1 MLSGDF
7 WDRRFC
13 RISTIPANALSGAL
27 IGAVKLHSR
36 LYLLASITLS
46 KTGTFF
52 PSVTLSVIIHCSSL
66 TIGGPGLRWAI
77 KQVAFPPTASHFNAF
92 QNTHVCT
99 LNARTH
105 AQPLHCSVGC
115 GRSLA
120 RDWGSAFRASSW
132 SLDAWP
138 NICNVR
144 TTQAGAARSLCP
156 TQELSGAP
164 TSALAWEDGDRAP
177 VPSLHQSWTLCWC
190 VCVKQRCRR
199 RPYNSPFWARCV
211 CAAATAEFEWLP
223 GWTWWSWRG
232 FRVFL
237 PCPHTLQGARRVV
250 RPLRAIG
257 LSR

>member
-92 QNTHVCT
+92 QNTHVRT

-105 AQPLHCSVGC
+105 AQPLHCSVRC

-132 SLDAWP
+132 SLDSWP
-138 NICNVR
+138 NICNIR
-144 TTQAGAARSLCP
+144 TAQAGAARSLCP

-164 TSALAWEDGDRAP
+164 TSALAKAERTAIEPQCCHCNKAERFAGVSVRSSDAAGDHTIAHFEHG
-177 VPSLHQSWTLCWC
+177 VC
-190 VCVKQRCRR
+190 VCCCYSSV
-199 RPYNSPFWARCV
+199 WM
-211 CAAATAEFEWLP
+211 TP
-223 GWTWWSWRG
+223 G
-232 FRVFL
+232 VD
-237 PCPHTLQGARRVV
+237 VV
-250 RPLRAIG
+250 VMEG
-257 LSR
+257 L